1 MNVKLINL
9 CQYTVDQSL
18 YDVGVYEEFQTLEER
33 MNAQEFIENLNEVNN
48 GNWKVIRN
56 KRFKHNKIN

>member
-18 YDVGVYEEFQTLEER
+18 YDVGVYEEFQTLAER

-48 GNWKVIRN
+48 GN
-56 KRFKHNKIN
+56 